1 MNKCVIV
8 VLLFVGLASC
18 QPKEEKLNY
27 PMTRKVDTVDHY
39 FGTAVADPYRWLED
53 DNSDSTKAWVV
64 AQNAVTNAY
73 LAKIP
78 YRTQIN
84 SRLTKLWDYPK
95 ISAPFHEGGR
105 YFVFK
110 NNGLQN
116 QSVAYLL
123 DSIGGNES
131 VILDPNTF
139 SDDGTVS
146 LTAFSPSD
154 DGKLLGYGISK
165 GGSDWNEF
173 FVKNIETGEL
183 LPDHIEWVKF
193 SGIQWL
199 KDGFFYSRFPAPKED
214 DILKGVNENSKI
226 YYHKIGTT
234 QTDDQLVYEDTEHPN
249 WGFGAWVTD
258 DQKLLVIAVTESTS
272 GNAFYV
278 KDIEKGGNVIKIV
291 ESFDNDFQVIDHQ
304 NGKLLVMTNYQAPKY
319 KVIAIDLTDY
329 AREKWVDFIPEKEG
343 VLTGVSII
351 GGKMIATYLKD
362 AHSHMEVNDLAGKY
376 LYDLELP
383 VLGSVSGFNGERD
396 DKITFFT
403 ITSFTTPATVYKYDI
418 ENNKSG
424 LYQTSAVDFDPEAYE
439 TKQVFFTSNDGTKVP
454 MFIVHKKGLKLDG
467 KNPVLLYGYGGFNVS
482 LTPSFNVG
490 RLIWL
495 EQGGVYAMVNL
506 RGGGEYGE
514 DWHKAGTLMQK
525 QNVFDDCI
533 AAAEYLISEKYTSK
547 GKIALLGGSNGGL
560 LVGAVANQRPE
571 LFGAALPAVG
581 VMDMLRYHK
590 FTIGRYWATDYG
602 TSEDSEEM
610 FKYLYAYSP
619 VHTIKENV
627 EYPAVLVTTADHDD
641 RVVPAHSFKYIATL
655 QEKYKGT
662 NPVIIR
668 IESKAG
674 HGAGKPTAK
683 IIEEYSDM
691 YAFMFKNLEVDPV
704 YKE

>member
-362 AHSHMEVNDLAGKY
+362 AHSHVEVNDLAGKY

-467 KNPVLLYGYGGFNVS
+467 KNPALLYGYGGFNVS

-691 YAFMFKNLEVDPV
+691 YAFMFKNLGVDPV

>member
-362 AHSHMEVNDLAGKY
+362 AHSHVEVNDLAGKY

-495 EQGGVYAMVNL
+495 EQGGVYAMANL

-691 YAFMFKNLEVDPV
+691 YAFMFKNLGVDPV